1 MLSSFGIITLDSRKC
16 SKINLYSNNTE
27 DKLQALTF
35 AAITSVCITVQ
46 RETLE
51 GGNLA
56 NQAKYHCWRN
66 KIWRIVSKVHVL
78 FNWLAY

>member
-27 DKLQALTF
+27 DKLQVLTF
-35 AAITSVCITVQ
+35 AAITSVCITIE

-51 GGNLA
+51 GGKFGKSSKISLLA
-56 NQAKYHCWRN
+56 K
-66 KIWRIVSKVHVL
+66 
-78 FNWLAY
+78 